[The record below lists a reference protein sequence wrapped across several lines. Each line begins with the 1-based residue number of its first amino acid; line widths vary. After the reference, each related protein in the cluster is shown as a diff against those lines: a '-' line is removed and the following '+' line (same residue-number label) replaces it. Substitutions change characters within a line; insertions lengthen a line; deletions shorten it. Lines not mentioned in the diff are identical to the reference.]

1 MGTWMLQGKQE
12 NLETKH
18 SKVLYNYGLVVYLY
32 RWEGFFIV
40 VNVSF
45 DIANAQ

>member
-1 MGTWMLQGKQE
+1 MLQGQQE
-12 NLETKH
+12 NLKIKH

-32 RWEGFFIV
+32 RREGLFIV